1 MHYIRLTVLCSCA
14 IIRTVEKGC
23 FYRRLPHA
31 IEGMVFNMAVS
42 EAHKKASAK
51 WDAANMATLGVKLKK
66 DVADQFRAY
75 CTVKGVTVNTELR
88 DYVQSCVAGKPV
100 EAGADASILTPAALC
115 AAQTGA
121 KLAGEELHT
130 FVERAVKNESKR
142 DEMQRKLLG
151 K

>member
-1 MHYIRLTVLCSCA
+1 
-14 IIRTVEKGC
+14 
-23 FYRRLPHA
+23 
-31 IEGMVFNMAVS
+31 MAVS

-66 DVADQFRAY
+66 NVADQFRAY
-75 CTVKGVTVNTELR
+75 CAVKGVTVNTELR

-100 EAGADASILTPAALC
+100 ESGEAGADTSILTPVALC

-121 KLAGEELHT
+121 KLAGEELPA